1 MNRTP
6 PPHGW
11 HQTEADRSLLAELVG
26 RLPERIADAHAH
38 IYRTAHMDPVPDFLQ
53 LPGPADSGVEE
64 WRAHTGTIVGGADRL
79 DGALILPYPNRSS
92 DTAEVNRFVVEATRG
107 HDGIRA
113 ALLATPECDPDGV
126 DALAEPAIGGFKVY
140 WCYATG
146 PGEPQQAAPSQF
158 LPEWVW
164 QQAHERGW
172 FITLHLMRD
181 AALADPVNQ
190 REVREHC
197 ERYPN
202 ARLVLAHAGRGFYAP
217 NTVAGIASLT
227 GLENVW
233 FDTSAIC
240 EPEALVAILREF
252 GPRRLLFGTDYP
264 ISHQRG
270 RAISLGTN
278 FAWVVT
284 DRVEQWDFPDETP
297 AQLGIEGIRAVLTAA
312 DLMNLDERDLTDIF
326 HDNTM
331 RLLGF
336 QEDDPELGQRL
347 FTRAKEFIPGGTQ
360 LQSKNPDNLAPGAW
374 PPYFREAK
382 GIDVWDESGRRFRDV
397 GHHGIGAA
405 ALGYR
410 DPDVTRAVMRR
421 VALGSYS
428 MLNSR
433 EEMEVAE
440 LLCDLHPWAEKVR
453 YARSGGE
460 ICAIGARIAR
470 ATTGRSLLAICG
482 YHGWHDWYLAAN
494 VGGDDALDGHLAT
507 GLEPVGVPP
516 ELRGTNLTF
525 HYGDVE
531 AFDQLIADHGDR
543 LAGVVMEPC
552 RMHHPPPG
560 FLEHVRAETRRVGAL
575 LVYDEVSLGWR
586 LARGGAHLR
595 YGVTPDLAI
604 FAKSLGNGHPMA
616 AVIGSSAG
624 MEGAYR
630 SFISSTYWTEGV
642 GFVAAKAVLEKM
654 MRIDLPTHC
663 GHIGR
668 RYLAAVL
675 GASERHGVPL
685 VREGDIDEHP
695 HVRFEHEQSQELM
708 TLYIRLMLQRGFL
721 TSGGM
726 FVSLPHTEEVIDEYA
741 EAMDPVF
748 AEIAD
753 ALRAGDVTA
762 RIDGLVARPGFAR
775 LTDPTKVR
783 PRAEAAA
790 ARS

>member
-1 MNRTP
+1 MNSTP

-11 HQTEADRSLLAELVG
+11 HQTDADRSLLAELVD

-38 IYRTAHMDPVPDFLQ
+38 IYRTVHMHPVPDFVQ
-53 LPGPADSGVEE
+53 PPGPADSGVEE
-64 WRAHTGTIVGGADRL
+64 WRAHTGTIVGGAERL

-217 NTVAGIASLT
+217 NTVAGIASLA

-270 RAISLGTN
+270 RAISLGTD

-297 AQLGIEGIRAVLTAA
+297 AQIGIEGIRAVLTAA

-460 ICAIGARIAR
+460 ICSIGARIAR

-516 ELRGTNLTF
+516 ELSGTNLTF
-525 HYGDVE
+525 HYGDIE
-531 AFDQLIADHGDR
+531 AFDRLIADHGHR

-595 YGVTPDLAI
+595 YGVEPGPGDLRQVARQRPSDGRGDRLQCRHGGRVPVVHLQHLLDGGGRLRGRQGG
-604 FAKSLGNGHPMA
+604 AGEDDAHRSSHPLRA
-616 AVIGSSAG
+616 HRPPLPGGGAG
-624 MEGAYR
+624 R
-630 SFISSTYWTEGV
+630 
-642 GFVAAKAVLEKM
+642 
-654 MRIDLPTHC
+654 
-663 GHIGR
+663 
-668 RYLAAVL
+668 L
-675 GASERHGVPL
+675 GAARRAAGPRRRHRRAPA
-685 VREGDIDEHP
+685 R
-695 HVRFEHEQSQELM
+695 
-708 TLYIRLMLQRGFL
+708 TLRARAVAGA
-721 TSGGM
+721 
-726 FVSLPHTEEVIDEYA
+726 D
-741 EAMDPVF
+741 
-748 AEIAD
+748 D
-753 ALRAGDVTA
+753 ALHPPD
-762 RIDGLVARPGFAR
+762 
-775 LTDPTKVR
+775 
-783 PRAEAAA
+783 AA
-790 ARS
+790 ARLPDQRRHVRVAAAHGRGDRRIRGGHGPRVRGDRRRPARR

>member
-1 MNRTP
+1 MNSTP
-6 PPHGW
+6 PRHGW
-11 HQTEADRSLLAELVG
+11 HQTDADRSLLAELVG

-38 IYRTAHMDPVPDFLQ
+38 IYRTAHLDPVPDFIE
-53 LPGPADSGVEE
+53 PGPADSGIEE
-64 WRAHTGTIVGGADRL
+64 WRAHVGTIVGGAERL

-107 HDGIRA
+107 HEGIRA
-113 ALLATPECDPDGV
+113 ALLATPECDPDGI

-146 PGEPQQAAPSQF
+146 PGDPQQAAPSRF

-202 ARLVLAHAGRGFYAP
+202 ARLVLAHAARGFYAP
-217 NTVAGIASLT
+217 NTVAGIGSLS

-270 RAISLGTN
+270 RPISLGTN

-284 DRVEQWDFPDETP
+284 DRVERWDFPDETP
-297 AQLGIEGIRAVLTAA
+297 AQVGIEGIRAVLTAA
-312 DLMNLDERDLTDIF
+312 DLMNLDERDLADIF

-374 PPYFREAK
+374 PPYFREAR

-428 MLNSR
+428 MLNSG

-440 LLCDLHPWAEKVR
+440 LLCELHPWAEKVR
-453 YARSGGE
+453 YARSGGRDLLDRRPHR
-460 ICAIGARIAR
+460 ALHHWPLTAGDLRLPR
-470 ATTGRSLLAICG
+470 LATTGTWPPTWAVKTPWRDTWPPAWSRSACRPSC
-482 YHGWHDWYLAAN
+482 AA
-494 VGGDDALDGHLAT
+494 
-507 GLEPVGVPP
+507 
-516 ELRGTNLTF
+516 
-525 HYGDVE
+525 
-531 AFDQLIADHGDR
+531 
-543 LAGVVMEPC
+543 
-552 RMHHPPPG
+552 
-560 FLEHVRAETRRVGAL
+560 
-575 LVYDEVSLGWR
+575 
-586 LARGGAHLR
+586 
-595 YGVTPDLAI
+595 
-604 FAKSLGNGHPMA
+604 
-616 AVIGSSAG
+616 
-624 MEGAYR
+624 
-630 SFISSTYWTEGV
+630 
-642 GFVAAKAVLEKM
+642 
-654 MRIDLPTHC
+654 PT
-663 GHIGR
+663 
-668 RYLAAVL
+668 
-675 GASERHGVPL
+675 
-685 VREGDIDEHP
+685 
-695 HVRFEHEQSQELM
+695 
-708 TLYIRLMLQRGFL
+708 
-721 TSGGM
+721 
-726 FVSLPHTEEVIDEYA
+726 
-741 EAMDPVF
+741 
-748 AEIAD
+748 
-753 ALRAGDVTA
+753 
-762 RIDGLVARPGFAR
+762 
-775 LTDPTKVR
+775 
-783 PRAEAAA
+783 
-790 ARS
+790 